1 MFPFRGLPVLLLLVC
16 FLPPSAAQVDRAT
29 LNGTVTDSSGAVI
42 TNAKVE
48 ATSAATALRRELQTS
63 ANGAYLMP
71 GLPIGRYTVTFSH
84 EGFKTVRYTDV
95 ELSVGQSRH
104 PVPWAA
110 VSIAPDAAKSHHPVD
125 MGRNGTGSCHP
136 IRRKPSDRR

>member
-1 MFPFRGLPVLLLLVC
+1 MRCPFLRSLALFMTLAVLTPLQ
-16 FLPPSAAQVDRAT
+16 AQV
-29 LNGTVTDSSGAVI
+29 GTASLGGFVTDSSGAVI

-95 ELSVGQSRH
+95 ELSAS
-104 PVPWAA
+104 PLN
-110 VSIAPDAAKSHHPVD
+110 SHSPSSWTLNPPGRDSVD
-125 MGRNGTGSCHP
+125 GGPQGR
-136 IRRKPSDRR
+136 IRRLSESRVK